1 MPLITA
7 KHYYGLPCLA
17 KYHNRMV
24 IKPMESRRQP
34 MTKATCSLVE
44 TGAMGRDTAHRN
56 PDLPV
61 PEDIDIGQDLGTVKE
76 EITRQ
81 RDSVH
86 GAIRVGG
93 DHLLDRG
100 PEAGEQMNQY
110 AKLKA
115 ILGVS

>member
-1 MPLITA
+1 
-7 KHYYGLPCLA
+7 
-17 KYHNRMV
+17 
-24 IKPMESRRQP
+24 MESRPQP

-56 PDLPV
+56 PDPPV
-61 PEDIDIGQDLGTVKE
+61 LEDIDIGQDLGTVKE

-81 RDSVH
+81 RDIVH

-100 PEAGEQMNQY
+100 LEAGEQMNQY